1 MRFEYVEPTSIE
13 EAVSL
18 LAKFNGK
25 ARVIAGGTDLIVQMK
40 RKLIRPQSIVNLAF
54 IPGLDYINHDSKG
67 GLKIGAMTTISA
79 LEKSSIL
86 KPGYSVISQAASKL
100 GSMAIRNVATLGG
113 NLCNASPS
121 AEMAPALIG
130 LSAKAKIFG
139 PKGERVVLLENFFT
153 GPGTT
158 VLKTGE
164 LLVEIQ
170 VPVPSTHTE
179 AIYLRHEIRG
189 ALDLAIVSV
198 AAVIRLQARDE
209 VCQDVRLV
217 LGAVAP
223 TPIRARRAEDTMKG
237 KMITED
243 LMKEVSQIAM
253 EEARPISDVRASA
266 DYRKEMIKVYTKHA
280 IEQVLDLAKL
290 PKGGSR

>member
-1 MRFEYVEPTSIE
+1 MRFEYLEPTSIQ
-13 EAVSL
+13 EATSL
-18 LAKFNGK
+18 LAKFDGK
-25 ARVIAGGTDLIVQMK
+25 AKVIAGGTDLVVQMK
-40 RKLIRPQSIVNLAF
+40 RKLIRPQYIVNLAF
-54 IPGLDYINHDSKG
+54 IPGLEYINYDPKD

-79 LEKSSIL
+79 LEKSSISQ
-86 KPGYSVISQAASKL
+86 PGYSVISQAASKL

-113 NLCNASPS
+113 NLCNAAPS

-139 PKGERVVLLENFFT
+139 PKGERVVLLEDFFT

-164 LLVEIQ
+164 LLTEIQ

-179 AIYLRHEIRG
+179 AVYLRHEIRG

-198 AAVIRLQARDE
+198 AAVIRLQPGDA
-209 VCQDVRLV
+209 VCQEAKVV

-223 TPIRARRAEDTMKG
+223 TPLRAHRAEETIKG
-237 KMITED
+237 KTINEEFIEKVAQVAAD
-243 LMKEVSQIAM
+243 
-253 EEARPISDVRASA
+253 EARPISDVRASA
-266 DYRKEMIKVYTKHA
+266 DYRREMVKVYTKEV
-280 IEQVLDLAKL
+280 IRKVLDLAKS